1 MIWGILRTFGLQG
14 LSWLLGAW
22 LSPLGRAAIIA
33 VIALGGWVALKAY
46 WISEGRERERAAA
59 VEAMRQAESAADV
72 ERMTLEAENAEAAER
87 DARELAAAET
97 EEKRLR
103 DENRNGSDSVVWR
116 ADDGWLRSK
125 SAGKGRR

>member
-1 MIWGILRTFGLQG
+1 MIWGLVRTFGLQG

-22 LSPLGRAAIIA
+22 LSPLGRAAII
-33 VIALGGWVALKAY
+33 VVLALGGWVALKSY

-59 VEAMRQAESAADV
+59 IEAMRQAESAADV

-87 DARELAAAET
+87 DARELAAAEVQ
-97 EEKRLR
+97 EKRVR
-103 DENRNGSDSVVWR
+103 DANRVDGDSVVWG

-125 SAGKGRR
+125 STGKGRR

>member
-1 MIWGILRTFGLQG
+1 MIWGLVRTFGLQG

-33 VIALGGWVALKAY
+33 VLALGGWVALKTY

-72 ERMTLEAENAEAAER
+72 ERMALEAENAEAADR
-87 DARELAAAET
+87 DARELAAAEM
-97 EEKRLR
+97 EEKRVR
-103 DENRNGSDSVVWR
+103 DANRTGGDSLVWR